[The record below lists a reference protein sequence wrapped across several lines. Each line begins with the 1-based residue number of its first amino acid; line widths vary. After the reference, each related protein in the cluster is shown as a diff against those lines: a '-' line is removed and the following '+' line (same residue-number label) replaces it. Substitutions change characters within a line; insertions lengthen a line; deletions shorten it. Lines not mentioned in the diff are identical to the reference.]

1 MKGRDGQV
9 SASSQSRQKRPR
21 TKVILSPDFPLA
33 LCPLELN
40 SRQAPI
46 SIVQGTCHC
55 SLTREECFSKEAR
68 TDLPSCCSL
77 PSPHSC
83 WNKQKAVP
91 TVQLELQVGCP
102 SYDPSKHGH
111 CQAGRVSPPGGAK
124 SLAEKKLHPPLSPLG
139 AVGYWGGNATWK
151 GLIVLDPG
159 NSKRWSPSG
168 SQSEVPRWTDCYRCG
183 SSGSTSDLNGKLGGR
198 GPAICGLTWSSR
210 WSGRPPQSETVC
222 PGNS

>member
-68 TDLPSCCSL
+68 TDLPLRCSL

-111 CQAGRVSPPGGAK
+111 CQAGRVSPPGGASPWRRRSFTLLSAPWELLDIGAEMLHGRG
-124 SLAEKKLHPPLSPLG
+124 SLCWILEIANDG
-139 AVGYWGGNATWK
+139 APVGPKVRCPDEQIATDADHQ
-151 GLIVLDPG
+151 VLPQIWMG
-159 NSKRWSPSG
+159 NSGVGAQPS
-168 SQSEVPRWTDCYRCG
+168 V
-183 SSGSTSDLNGKLGGR
+183 
-198 GPAICGLTWSSR
+198 
-210 WSGRPPQSETVC
+210 V
-222 PGNS
+222 